1 MTSTRQTKIK
11 QPPRLEKSI
20 AADIRQVLE
29 LAGYRAV
36 RCIAGPVRN
45 MKGAGRYAPQHG
57 NPEGYPDW
65 LFVRSHPLV
74 IWSVLPYAI
83 FIEVKRPGEK
93 PRPLQLA
100 WLDVL
105 RNDGFTAK
113 WFDGFREGEGRRPF
127 MPWWEGV
134 KKGNYILNAH
144 AVENKAKKVL
154 DSREGD

>member
-45 MKGAGRYAPQHG
+45 MRGGDRYAPQHG

-74 IWSVLPYAI
+74 IGVGAILPYAI
-83 FIEVKRPGEK
+83 YIETKKPGEK
-93 PRPLQLA
+93 PSPLQRA

-105 RNDGFTAK
+105 RKDGFAAM
-113 WFDGFREGEGRRPF
+113 WFDGFREGEGEKPF
-127 MPWWEGV
+127 MPLWEELT
-134 KKGNYILNAH
+134 K
-144 AVENKAKKVL
+144 
-154 DSREGD
+154 